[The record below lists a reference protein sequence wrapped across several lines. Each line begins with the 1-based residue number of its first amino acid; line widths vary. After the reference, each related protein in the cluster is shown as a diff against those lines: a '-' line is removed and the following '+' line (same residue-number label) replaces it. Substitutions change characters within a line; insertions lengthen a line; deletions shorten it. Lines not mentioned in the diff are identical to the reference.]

1 RPPQRCLR
9 TRVALSR
16 TEESRSE
23 EHDKPNRRQRSD
35 CDDEHHHSIDHFTSH
50 SSAQSS
56 ELWRLAWIISEPCRQ
71 FVHSLAACSDRER
84 AWSPE
89 HGIPVF
95 HDLEMI
101 FHAEQENGYRGGG
114 CDRGRRQEPLAGKS
128 FVDEARK
135 RSFIPGNDH
144 TVDRPVRGAVSEL
157 DVIVTH
163 VATSNRR
170 VHVRR
175 IIEGKRTAPTPIAQA
190 RPRMKKSEPDDPPS
204 HQCPWPYLA
213 DMRRKP
219 CPQVRV
225 DDLVDE
231 SVELACELPGQ
242 SRQDDQDTAHCAHGG
257 GLQRGR

>member
-1 RPPQRCLR
+1 RARRDPVPENARKRAVLIRARRGCGSTSRSARTRACSAGCSSGRRARRPESRSLRRPPQRCLR

-50 SSAQSS
+50 SSPQSS
-56 ELWRLAWIISEPCRQ
+56 ELWRLAGIISEPCRQ

-114 CDRGRRQEPLAGKS
+114 
-128 FVDEARK
+128 
-135 RSFIPGNDH
+135 
-144 TVDRPVRGAVSEL
+144 
-157 DVIVTH
+157 
-163 VATSNRR
+163 
-170 VHVRR
+170 
-175 IIEGKRTAPTPIAQA
+175 
-190 RPRMKKSEPDDPPS
+190 
-204 HQCPWPYLA
+204 
-213 DMRRKP
+213 
-219 CPQVRV
+219 
-225 DDLVDE
+225 
-231 SVELACELPGQ
+231 
-242 SRQDDQDTAHCAHGG
+242 
-257 GLQRGR
+257 